1 MHACRDLKVIER
13 YSTLLKD
20 KVILLPTSNDLS
32 AGFAYYLCEIVV
44 PELLKCQDQPP
55 GNDALR
61 SILDPFVQGM
71 VQTEN
76 SILLKKIDQD
86 VFEAIAQELETVPFS
101 SLDVISMAETIFTLG
116 MCILPPF
123 FFVLPHVLACFLDTR
138 KLSAYTL

>member
-1 MHACRDLKVIER
+1 MIDT

-20 KVILLPTSNDLS
+20 EVILLPTSNDLG
-32 AGFAYYLCEIVV
+32 AGFAYYLCEIIV
-44 PELLKCQDQPP
+44 PELQKCLDQPP

-86 VFEAIAQELETVPFS
+86 VFEAIAQQIETVPFT

-116 MCILPPF
+116 MCILRPL
-123 FFVLPHVLACFLDTR
+123 VLTCFLDRR
-138 KLSAYTL
+138 KLSAYESSTHTVNVAAESLLT